1 MLSPVP
7 IHGELLNHHDI
18 TGTERI
24 IKDSFLRIEIDSLC
38 ARIDVIDTH
47 HIRCQAG
54 SILAQQLGN
63 DEFIHPHN
71 PTDGHLVQFHDG
83 FLFLYTCGVKHLF
96 PKQSPAGSAGETR
109 SEDLGGKQT
118 FESGVFLY
126 HKALDKSLA
135 DNLYPL
141 QKGFKLTRRIRYV
154 LSEIFV
160 CRLFFQLA
168 QGVRNRAYCPDSGK
182 HIVLGGI
189 DAVPAFQHG
198 QHVLVKLLLI
208 SRLNIHDI
216 ALDLIDTP
224 VINRIR
230 AFNIHIC
237 GMVHPAGDLGHTALV
252 SAGGE
257 INLIL
262 QKDTPPQF
270 QIDMVLVK
278 IYVIGWSLID

>member
-1 MLSPVP
+1 MP

-38 ARIDVIDTH
+38 ARIDVINTH
-47 HIRCQAG
+47 HVSCQTG
-54 SILAQQLGN
+54 SVLTQQLGN

-71 PTDGHLVQFHDG
+71 PTDGHLVQLHDG
-83 FLFLYTCGVKHLF
+83 FLFLYSCGIKHLF
-96 PKQSPAGSAGETR
+96 PKQCPSGSAGETR
-109 SEDLGGKQT
+109 SKDLGGKQT

-126 HKALDKSLA
+126 RKAFNKSLA

-141 QKGFKLTRRIRYV
+141 QKGFKLFRRVGYV
-154 LSEIFV
+154 LSEVFV
-160 CRLFFQLA
+160 CRFFFQFA
-168 QGVRNRAYCPDSGK
+168 QGICDRAYCPDGGK
-182 HIVLGGI
+182 DVILGGI
-189 DAVPAFQHG
+189 NTVPAFQYG
-198 QHVLVKLLLI
+198 QHVLIQLFLI
-208 SRLNIHDI
+208 GCLNIHDI
-216 ALDLIDTP
+216 TLDLIDTP

-237 GMVHPAGDLGHTALV
+237 GIIHPAGDLGHTALV

-278 IYVIGWSLID
+278 IDVIGWSLID

>member
-1 MLSPVP
+1 M
-7 IHGELLNHHDI
+7 
-18 TGTERI
+18 
-24 IKDSFLRIEIDSLC
+24 
-38 ARIDVIDTH
+38 
-47 HIRCQAG
+47 
-54 SILAQQLGN
+54 
-63 DEFIHPHN
+63 
-71 PTDGHLVQFHDG
+71 
-83 FLFLYTCGVKHLF
+83 
-96 PKQSPAGSAGETR
+96 
-109 SEDLGGKQT
+109 
-118 FESGVFLY
+118 
-126 HKALDKSLA
+126 DKSLA

-278 IYVIGWSLID
+278 IDVIGWSLID